1 MPTMDDSTLL
11 SILRHDIDTS
21 TGKSYEEL
29 NNDRARA
36 LKYYLGEPYGNEVK
50 GRSSIVTTEVA
61 DTIESM
67 LPQILKPFVSQDRV
81 VQFDPV
87 GPEDEEAAKQQT
99 EYVNHVFYKDNDG
112 VGILYAWAKD
122 GLMSKNGVV
131 KYYWDESVK
140 ITTESYTGLTEDELF
155 MLLSEDNVEVE
166 EQTETMIALEQ
177 MTPMGPQMVE
187 AAVFDVTI
195 KRKSTVGKAVVRNV
209 APENFLISPEEAE
222 TDLQEVTFCGEQ
234 EEKRVYE
241 LVAMGYDKD
250 EILEYAGSGPDDE
263 YDDQEEEQRFS
274 DISSNPFKNDD
285 ESPGDPMMKVVT
297 FTECYKRVDY
307 DEDGYAELR
316 KICLIN
322 NKHILEG
329 SNEEIDRIPFEYWS
343 PVPMTHRFI
352 GRSAADQTMDLQLQ
366 KSTVLRNIFDN
377 FYLTNN
383 VRTAAVEGEVNLA
396 DLMNSTPGGVVRMTA
411 PGMVQPLQTQQLS
424 TTAFSLLE
432 YLDSI
437 KENRTGVTR
446 YNQGIDADSLNKTA
460 SGINRIM
467 DASAQRLEL
476 IAKLF
481 GEGVKRLMLGLHRL
495 LLQNQ
500 DHERIIK
507 IRGDWVPVSPTEWV
521 ERNNMTVTV
530 GLGSGD
536 KDRMMG
542 HLMTVLQI
550 QKELLMNGARM
561 AQPNNVYN
569 TLAKIVE
576 AAGLKEPAEYFT
588 DPATLP
594 PPEPPEPTPE
604 EQLVMAQAKA
614 AEQQMQVSVRE
625 NEQDYEISRL
635 KLMLDDRKVSL
646 EERKVA
652 LEEAQVLNAARD
664 EAMKAEVDART
675 KEYEAQA
682 TQ

>member
-1 MPTMDDSTLL
+1 MPTMEESTLL
-11 SILRHDIDTS
+11 SILKHDIDTS

-67 LPQILKPFVSQDRV
+67 LPQILKPFVSQEKV

-112 VGILYAWAKD
+112 VGILYSWAKD
-122 GLMSKNGVV
+122 GLLSKNGVV
-131 KYYWDESVK
+131 KYYWDESTDV
-140 ITTESYTGLTEDELF
+140 TTESYTGLTEDEL
-155 MLLSEDNVEVE
+155 MVLLSDDDVEVD
-166 EQTETMIALEQ
+166 EQTETIVEEQ
-177 MTPMGPQMVE
+177 VMTEMGPQMVQT
-187 AAVFDVTI
+187 VNFDVTV
-195 KRKSTVGKAVVRNV
+195 KRSDTKGQVSIRNV
-209 APENFLISPEEAE
+209 PPEEFLIHPEEAE
-222 TDLQEVTFCGEQ
+222 MDLQKVSFCGDQ
-234 EEKRVYE
+234 LEKRVYE
-241 LVAMGYDKD
+241 LVDLGYDKD

-263 YDDQEEEQRFS
+263 YDDQEEQQRFS
-274 DISSNPFKNDD
+274 DISANPFKNDD

-307 DEDGYAELR
+307 DKDGYAELR

-322 NKHILEG
+322 NRHII
-329 SNEEIDRIPFEYWS
+329 SNDEIDYVPFEHWS

-352 GRSAADQTMDLQLQ
+352 GRSAADQTMDLQLH
-366 KSTVLRNIFDN
+366 KTTVLRNIFDN

-396 DLMNSTPGGVVRMTA
+396 DLMNSTPGGIVRMTA
-411 PGMVQPLQTQQLS
+411 PNMVQPLQVQQLS
-424 TTAFSLLE
+424 NNAFSLLE

-481 GEGVKRLMLGLHRL
+481 GEAVKRLMLGIHRL

-500 DHERIIK
+500 DKERVIA
-507 IRGDWVPVSPTEWV
+507 IRGQWVNVNPSEWIQ
-521 ERNNMTVTV
+521 RSNMTVMV

-536 KDRMMG
+536 KEKIIG
-542 HLMTVLQI
+542 HLMMILQI
-550 QKELLMNGARM
+550 QKEAMMNGLQIV
-561 AQPNNVYN
+561 QPHNLYN
-569 TLAKIVE
+569 TLSKLVE
-576 AAGLKEPAEYFT
+576 NAGLKEPSQFFT
-588 DPATLP
+588 DPAMLP
-594 PPEPPEPTPE
+594 PPEPEPPSAE
-604 EQLVMAQAKA
+604 EQLVMAQARA
-614 AEQQMQVSVRE
+614 AEQQMQVSMRE
-625 NEQDYEISRL
+625 NEQDYEIDRM
-635 KLMLDDRKVSL
+635 KLMLEDRKVSL
-646 EERKVA
+646 QERKLALDEMKAVA
-652 LEEAQVLNAARD
+652 DSRTD
-664 EAMKAEVDART
+664 AMQAEVDARRA
-675 KEYEAQA
+675 EYEAQA
-682 TQ
+682 TAQ